1 MIVLLAT
8 DGVVV
13 QRADDCDQLH
23 VTTDLDA
30 RGVRT
35 ALAAT
40 GTGELIDADSVWLDL
55 AVLRSR
61 AQLVATAPDWAQRWE
76 AMTGHAERKGR
87 LSPDRRSVRVHIE
100 R

>member
-13 QRADDCDQLH
+13 QHADDCDQLH
-23 VTTDLDA
+23 ITTDLDA
-30 RGVRT
+30 SGVRI

-61 AQLVATAPDWAQRWE
+61 AQMVATAPDWAQRWE
-76 AMTGHAERKGR
+76 AMTSHAEREGR
-87 LSPDRRSVRVHIE
+87 LSPDRRSVRVPVE